1 MVRMQIQFT
10 GEQARALRQ
19 RAASNGQSVAAV
31 VRDAV
36 DRSLSAPREPDR
48 EELLR
53 RARAAFGKFDFGV
66 PDLAERHDDYL
77 ADAFDP

>member
-1 MVRMQIQFT
+1 MIRVQVQFT
-10 GEQARALRQ
+10 ERQAEALRQ
-19 RAASNGQSVAAV
+19 RAAAERRSVAAV
-31 VRDAV
+31 VREAV

-53 RARAAFGKFDFGV
+53 RARAVFGKFNSGL
-66 PDLAERHDDYL
+66 PDLAENHDHYL